1 MELPPDIYFSE
12 TEFEQA
18 GLLHDTDSCTVA
30 SPSRFG
36 DGEIPPVPEKSLQR
50 TSIVAQN
57 EQPSSMPVGL
67 TAEVIRKQ
75 ANRDHQKRFRM
86 RQKARSEAMQA
97 QLESTLL
104 QLQELKLQKLE
115 LEQRLHRRAQASS
128 APRESEQRGRQ
139 ANHVP
144 PDLNSL
150 PPLTTSISGKSRLL
164 TIEELIS
171 MPVQQFEELW
181 EDYLG
186 ELKHCLNQHNQMD
199 SFDYQWEARL
209 HQLTFEAFMLA
220 EEVFKQRARVYDS
233 KATTDLLKLS
243 DKQIQDLM
251 FIRRVWYVKHHLLS
265 SQRKAVAAN
274 ILEASPTPVVNVTK
288 IAASA
293 VQLEQQAEDEH
304 DVILRVKWAIH
315 CGVLNVRQAARW
327 FTQID
332 GCHEQA
338 ELLDFIAAQNG
349 FPCRKEVSANI
360 DEPEFGKDWN
370 LFQQYTDKINPS
382 VSWPAEYVPIDQ
394 RPANVMQL
402 TLY

>member
-1 MELPPDIYFSE
+1 
-12 TEFEQA
+12 
-18 GLLHDTDSCTVA
+18 
-30 SPSRFG
+30 
-36 DGEIPPVPEKSLQR
+36 
-50 TSIVAQN
+50 
-57 EQPSSMPVGL
+57 MPVGL

-233 KATTDLLKLS
+233 KATTVCRHHHTSTPDAVHAQLLDLLKLS

-327 FTQID
+327 VAAYIVLQNSGAEVYED
-332 GCHEQA
+332 G
-338 ELLDFIAAQNG
+338 D
-349 FPCRKEVSANI
+349 
-360 DEPEFGKDWN
+360 
-370 LFQQYTDKINPS
+370 S
-382 VSWPAEYVPIDQ
+382 VSVPGTYFGSTSEEE
-394 RPANVMQL
+394 NHN
-402 TLY
+402 